1 MHQLGK
7 SEKSI
12 SFKDYS
18 ILKKVQS
25 FSRHDDAEKEKIQM
39 MKQKSLDLTTRRSSS
54 NLTQD
59 FAIESILI
67 HRITNIQSPS
77 QYIGMNLLQQ
87 KIWERIQKFSQK
99 YIDDQ
104 SNLIIIV
111 LKPDQEF
118 EFMYNI
124 SNLSCFSKI
133 KQLTNSLTN
142 HFYQLTQ
149 IQLQDPYL
157 SMLIGKIKT
166 QKLDNEMRLFELLNI
181 IMNGKRMLVLQSQ
194 IYSQG

>member
-7 SEKSI
+7 SGKSK

-25 FSRHDDAEKEKIQM
+25 VSKHDDVEIDNIFIL
-39 MKQKSLDLTTRRSSS
+39 KQKSFDLTTRRNSSI
-54 NLTQD
+54 LTQEL
-59 FAIESILI
+59 INESSQI
-67 HRITNIQSPS
+67 HRITNIKNPNK
-77 QYIGMNLLQQ
+77 YIGMDLLQQ
-87 KIWERIQKFSQK
+87 KIWERIQKCSQK

-104 SNLIIIV
+104 SNLQIIV
-111 LKPDQEF
+111 LKPDQEY
-118 EFMYNI
+118 EFVFNI
-124 SNLSCFSKI
+124 SKLSCFSKI
-133 KQLTNSLTN
+133 KQLTNNLQSHFYSLTK
-142 HFYQLTQ
+142 

-181 IMNGKRMLVLQSQ
+181 IMNGKQLLVLQSN
-194 IYSQG
+194 IYSDT

>member
-7 SEKSI
+7 SGKSK

-25 FSRHDDAEKEKIQM
+25 LSRHDDTDTDKTSLL
-39 MKQKSLDLTTRRSSS
+39 KQKSFDLTTRRNS
-54 NLTQD
+54 
-59 FAIESILI
+59 SILAQALVYESSQI
-67 HRITNIQSPS
+67 HRITYIQDPN

-87 KIWERIQKFSQK
+87 KIWERIQKCSQK

-104 SNLIIIV
+104 SNLSIIV
-111 LKPDQEF
+111 LKPDQEY
-118 EFMYNI
+118 EFVFNI
-124 SNLSCFSKI
+124 SKMSCFSKI
-133 KQLTNSLTN
+133 KQLTKSLSS
-142 HFYQLTQ
+142 HFYGLTK

-166 QKLDNEMRLFELLNI
+166 QKLDNDMRLFELLNI
-181 IMNGKRMLVLQSQ
+181 IMNGKKLLVLQCNM
-194 IYSQG
+194 YSEI

>member
-7 SEKSI
+7 SENSI
-12 SFKDYS
+12 NFKDYS

-25 FSRHDDAEKEKIQM
+25 FSRHDDAEKEKVYM
-39 MKQKSLDLTTRRSSS
+39 LKQKSFDLTTRRSSS

-67 HRITNIQSPS
+67 HRITNIQNPI
-77 QYIGMNLLQQ
+77 QYIRMNLLQQ

-118 EFMYNI
+118 EFRYNI

-149 IQLQDPYL
+149 IYPYL

-194 IYSQG
+194 MYSYA